1 MGQRY
6 KLTGVPA
13 VIINGKYM
21 VSGSTAGSFEN
32 VLKII
37 NQLIDEERGNKT
49 NE

>member
-21 VSGSTAGSFEN
+21 TSGSLAGSYDN
-32 VLKII
+32 LLKT
-37 NQLIDEERGNKT
+37 IDELVDKER
-49 NE
+49 